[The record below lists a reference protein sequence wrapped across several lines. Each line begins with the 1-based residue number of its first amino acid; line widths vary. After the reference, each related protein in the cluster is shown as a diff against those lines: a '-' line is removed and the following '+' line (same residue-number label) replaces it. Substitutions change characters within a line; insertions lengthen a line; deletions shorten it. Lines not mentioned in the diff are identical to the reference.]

1 MRKRAALYFDVN
13 ELPTVLT
20 LEEAAIYLRVSV
32 DCLKKKAQR
41 GEFPAYKLGR
51 TSGWR
56 VDRDDLFAYQR
67 RMREWAWPETARP
80 LDDAKGG
87 CI

>member
-1 MRKRAALYFDVN
+1 MRKRASLYFDLN
-13 ELPTVLT
+13 QLPTVLT

-51 TSGWR
+51 TSAWR
-56 VDRDDLFAYQR
+56 VDREDLLGYQR
-67 RMREWAWPETARP
+67 RIREQYSAASK
-80 LDDAKGG
+80 DMAAG
-87 CI
+87 